1 MFTEY
6 CSTRSVKCFVGKLAQ
21 IITTQFDFL
30 FYAPFISNAFLK
42 LNLSIFLWFLH
53 FPLIQLSKMR
63 RSWRDLASLL
73 IEIEC
78 CCSFALINSINTG
91 KSGVRWYSVLFR
103 KTGRIRFQYIKCAN
117 SLCAV
122 FHRYR
127 NYVRGGWCLCV
138 HGVFVWLDGQ
148 VMNTW
153 HSISKARLIYSLFEC
168 FDVHPTKPEFASSIY
183 QRLNDSLSG
192 ICAVENKLILCWIL
206 NWKSAT
212 LIWWWLFQ

>member
-103 KTGRIRFQYIKCAN
+103 KTGRIRFQYINVLIVCV
-117 SLCAV
+117 LYFIDIEIMYVAV
-122 FHRYR
+122 G
-127 NYVRGGWCLCV
+127 VCV
-138 HGVFVWLDGQ
+138 FMVFLYDWMVKSWTL
-148 VMNTW
+148 
-153 HSISKARLIYSLFEC
+153 
-168 FDVHPTKPEFASSIY
+168 
-183 QRLNDSLSG
+183 G
-192 ICAVENKLILCWIL
+192 IP
-206 NWKSAT
+206 
-212 LIWWWLFQ
+212 FQKQD